1 MKLKCDKTQEEGA
14 TENTSVG
21 EEHEDE
27 EAEVLSQMSVEYEPL
42 GVNRRR
48 NPNVSAEILG
58 GFHTKGW
65 SPGDGG
71 TRWEECK
78 L

>member
-1 MKLKCDKTQEEGA
+1 MKLKCDKTKEEEV
-14 TENTSVG
+14 TEHTSVG
-21 EEHEDE
+21 EDHDDE

-58 GFHTKGW
+58 GFHTKTW
-65 SPGDGG
+65 TPGDGG
-71 TRWEECK
+71 TR
-78 L
+78 